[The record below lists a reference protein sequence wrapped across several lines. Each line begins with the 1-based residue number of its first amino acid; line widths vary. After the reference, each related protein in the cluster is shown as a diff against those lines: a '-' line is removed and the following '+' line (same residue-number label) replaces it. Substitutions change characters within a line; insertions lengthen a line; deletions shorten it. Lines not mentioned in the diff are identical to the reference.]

1 MHCTKA
7 TGWAESKGPMTLEEM
22 RAVGTTR
29 LCVLNALPRQHQDY
43 FFEEVRKLCA
53 AYVASRGTP
62 IAQRESESLELFS
75 EVMAKLLGAVA
86 SGDGQHAGAKD
97 GEEPKPDWAV
107 NKDPKRDG
115 RVVWL
120 VAEIGGRQA
129 LAHRH
134 EDIRRRLYGRW
145 REGSYKVEQLAE
157 EHVVDLA
164 VDPIDPHEDEDNR
177 RAWRGLLAAA
187 KSEFEPNE
195 DVSVLLDLLASDSEI
210 QAAFGSEWPV
220 RQIVDTLNQRKPVRP
235 WNDDR
240 VDNAK
245 KRLKGW
251 IGRIRRDYKIEPA
264 DLMHLF
270 AQYARKQELTENVRR

>member
-1 MHCTKA
+1 
-7 TGWAESKGPMTLEEM
+7 MTLTDT
-22 RAVGTTR
+22 RAGGTTR
-29 LCVLNALPRQHQDY
+29 LSVLNSLPRQHQDH
-43 FFEEVRKLCA
+43 FFEAVRKLCA
-53 AYVASRGTP
+53 SYVASRGTP
-62 IAQRESESLELFS
+62 VADRESESLELFS
-75 EVMAKLLGAVA
+75 EVMAKLLGATA
-86 SGDGQHAGAKD
+86 SGEGQHAKD
-97 GEEPKPDWAV
+97 GEDTKPDWTAH
-107 NKDPKRDG
+107 KDPKQDG
-115 RVVWL
+115 RVAWL
-120 VAEIGGRQA
+120 VAEIGGRTA

-145 REGSYKVEQLAE
+145 KEGSYKTDQLAD
-157 EHVVDLA
+157 EHVSDLA

-187 KSEFEPNE
+187 KTEFEPTE
-195 DVSVLLDLLASDSEI
+195 DVSVLLELLASDTEI

-220 RQIVDTLNQRKPVRP
+220 GQIVATLNGRKPARP

-251 IGRIRRDYKIEPA
+251 IGRIRRDYKVDPA

-270 AQYARKQELTENVRR
+270 AQYARKQELTENARR

>member
-1 MHCTKA
+1 VHCTKA
-7 TGWAESKGPMTLEEM
+7 TSWAESKGLMTLVEM
-22 RAVGTTR
+22 RAAGTTR
-29 LCVLNALPRQHQDY
+29 LSVLNALPRQHQDY
-43 FFEEVRKLCA
+43 FFEAARKLCA
-53 AYVASRGTP
+53 AYVASRGAP

-86 SGDGQHAGAKD
+86 AGDGQHAGAKD
-97 GEEPKPDWAV
+97 GEEPSPDWTV
-107 NKDPKRDG
+107 DKDPKRDG

-195 DVSVLLDLLASDSEI
+195 DVSVLLDLLASDSKI

-220 RQIVDTLNQRKPVRP
+220 RQIVDTLNQCKPVRP

-251 IGRIRRDYKIEPA
+251 IGRIRRDYKIEPS

>member
-1 MHCTKA
+1 
-7 TGWAESKGPMTLEEM
+7 MTLAEM
-22 RAVGTTR
+22 RAGGTTR
-29 LCVLNALPRQHQDY
+29 LSVLNSLPRQHQDY

-62 IAQRESESLELFS
+62 VAQRESESLELFS

-86 SGDGQHAGAKD
+86 SADGQQPGTKD
-97 GEEPKPDWAV
+97 DGDAKPDWAV

-115 RVVWL
+115 RVTWL
-120 VAEIGGRQA
+120 VSEIGGRQA

-157 EHVVDLA
+157 EHVLDLA
-164 VDPIDPHEDEDNR
+164 VDPIEPHEDEDNR
-177 RAWRGLLAAA
+177 RAWRGLLVAA
-187 KSEFEPNE
+187 KTEFKPEE
-195 DVSVLLDLLASDSEI
+195 DVSVLLDLLATDSEV

-220 RQIVDTLNQRKPVRP
+220 RQIVDTLNKRKPARP

-245 KRLKGW
+245 KRLKAW
-251 IGRIRRDYKIEPA
+251 IGRIRRDYNVEPD

-270 AQYARKQELTENVRR
+270 AQYARKQELTETVRR

>member
-7 TGWAESKGPMTLEEM
+7 TGGAESKAPMTLEEM

-29 LCVLNALPRQHQDY
+29 LGVLNSLPRQHQDR
-43 FFEEVRKLCA
+43 FFEEIRKLCA
-53 AYVASRGTP
+53 AYVASRG
-62 IAQRESESLELFS
+62 ASHNESDVLELFS
-75 EVMAKLLGAVA
+75 EVMAKLLGAA
-86 SGDGQHAGAKD
+86 TSGDRQRPGERD
-97 GEEPKPDWAV
+97 GEEPKPDWTIDE
-107 NKDPKRDG
+107 DPKRDG
-115 RVVWL
+115 RVIWL
-120 VAEIGGRQA
+120 VSEVGGRQA

-145 REGSYKVEQLAE
+145 REGSYKVEQLE
-157 EHVVDLA
+157 EDHIVGLA
-164 VDPIDPHEDEDNR
+164 VEPTDPYENEDNR
-177 RAWRGLLAAA
+177 RAWLGLVAAA

-195 DVSVLLDLLASDSEI
+195 DVSVLLDLLANDSEI

-220 RQIVDTLNQRKPVRP
+220 RKIVDTLNQRNPTRL

-245 KRLKGW
+245 KRLKAW
-251 IGRIRRDYKIEPA
+251 IGRVRRDYKIEPA

-270 AQYARKQELTENVRR
+270 AHYASKHELTKNVRR

>member
-1 MHCTKA
+1 MK
-7 TGWAESKGPMTLEEM
+7 LEGT
-22 RAVGTTR
+22 RASGAAR
-29 LCVLNALPRQHQDY
+29 LSVLNSLPRQHQDY
-43 FFEEVRKLCA
+43 FFEAVRKLCA
-53 AYVASRGTP
+53 AFVASRSGP
-62 IAQRESESLELFS
+62 GADRESESLELFS
-75 EVMAKLLGAVA
+75 EVMAKLLGAT
-86 SGDGQHAGAKD
+86 AGADANHAETKD
-97 GEEPKPDWAV
+97 GDEITPDLTAHKNPKQ
-107 NKDPKRDG
+107 DG
-115 RVVWL
+115 RVAWL
-120 VAEIGGRQA
+120 VAETGGRQA

-145 REGSYKVEQLAE
+145 REGSYKVEQLTD
-157 EHVVDLA
+157 EHIVELA
-164 VDPIDPHEDEDNR
+164 VDPIDPHDDEDNR

-220 RQIVDTLNQRKPVRP
+220 TQIVDTLNLRMPARP

-251 IGRIRRDYKIEPA
+251 IGRIRRNFHVDPT
-264 DLMHLF
+264 DLMHIF
-270 AQYARKQELTENVRR
+270 AQYARKQDLTQNARR